1 MSCHDCHRPDSTPR
15 GLRGVIADPDIL
27 SAIACAVFLG
37 AGLLAPRTDA
47 NDSLSFGLLL
57 GSCIAGGWHVTARSI
72 AQLLRGRLDVDLLML
87 LAAVG
92 AGVIGRIEESAI
104 LLLLFSVGHGL
115 EGLATN
121 HARNAIHALGTLAP
135 KTARVVRDGIERE
148 LPIEEIVLG
157 DLVHV
162 KPGER
167 IPVDGTV
174 FDGSSAVDQSPIT
187 GESLPVRRAAGDGVF
202 AGTVNGEGAL
212 AVATTRLASDSTM
225 ARMVRLVEESQANK
239 GRTQRMAE
247 RFTRI
252 YTPIVLLAVPTTITL
267 LMLGCGM
274 SFSDAFLRAMAV
286 LVGASPCALVISTPS
301 AVLAGVAQ
309 AARNGV
315 LIKGGLHLESLGT
328 VKAIAFD
335 KTGTLTQ
342 GRPEVAATITA
353 SGVEERTLLEVA
365 SALDRDSSH
374 PLALAIVRHAAAK
387 GFGGARAEGVRA
399 LVGLGVVGEVQ
410 GVRAI
415 IAGRRAFGR
424 NGIPAIDR
432 LLTQEI
438 DALEDAARTVSVV
451 ALGDSVL
458 GAIAIADSVR
468 PSARGVI
475 ALLRGSGISH
485 TAMLTGDNSRVAES
499 VADAV
504 GVDECA
510 ASLLPEQKIEQV
522 QRLLGSWKRVA
533 MVGDGV
539 NDAPALATATVGI
552 AMGASGT
559 DVALEAAD
567 VALMADD
574 LTRLPFAVGLS
585 RAARRIIA
593 QNVTISLGVVALLV
607 PLAALGVAPLGVA
620 VVLHEGS
627 TVLVA
632 LNALRLLAYKGP
644 A

>member
-1 MSCHDCHRPDSTPR
+1 
-15 GLRGVIADPDIL
+15 
-27 SAIACAVFLG
+27 
-37 AGLLAPRTDA
+37 
-47 NDSLSFGLLL
+47 
-57 GSCIAGGWHVTARSI
+57 
-72 AQLLRGRLDVDLLML
+72 
-87 LAAVG
+87 
-92 AGVIGRIEESAI
+92 
-104 LLLLFSVGHGL
+104 
-115 EGLATN
+115 
-121 HARNAIHALGTLAP
+121 
-135 KTARVVRDGIERE
+135 
-148 LPIEEIVLG
+148 
-157 DLVHV
+157 
-162 KPGER
+162 
-167 IPVDGTV
+167 
-174 FDGSSAVDQSPIT
+174 
-187 GESLPVRRAAGDGVF
+187 
-202 AGTVNGEGAL
+202 
-212 AVATTRLASDSTM
+212 
-225 ARMVRLVEESQANK
+225 
-239 GRTQRMAE
+239 
-247 RFTRI
+247 
-252 YTPIVLLAVPTTITL
+252 
-267 LMLGCGM
+267 
-274 SFSDAFLRAMAV
+274 
-286 LVGASPCALVISTPS
+286 
-301 AVLAGVAQ
+301 
-309 AARNGV
+309 
-315 LIKGGLHLESLGT
+315 
-328 VKAIAFD
+328 
-335 KTGTLTQ
+335 
-342 GRPEVAATITA
+342 
-353 SGVEERTLLEVA
+353 
-365 SALDRDSSH
+365 
-374 PLALAIVRHAAAK
+374 
-387 GFGGARAEGVRA
+387 VRA

-504 GVDECA
+504 GVDEFA